1 VSGPALPDRAALEAV
16 ATRAG
21 AEALAHFRAVAP
33 ERKADAS
40 LVTAAD
46 RAVEALLDRELAA
59 RWPEVGLLGEEGAQR
74 AGQGAL
80 RFVVDP
86 IDGTSA
92 FVAGLP
98 TWCVSI
104 GLLDGARP
112 AAGVVHLPVAGELYT
127 AAGGQAWWNGRP
139 LPRLDAARAGG
150 DPFLV
155 ADSSVHLELHVGW
168 PGKIRSLGSAAYHA
182 ALVARGAATA
192 ALLGRVRIWDVAA
205 AAALLDAVGG
215 GLAWLADGS
224 PVDLDA
230 LAAAGRP
237 DDLVV
242 AGTPDA
248 VAALRAVVRPR

>member
-1 VSGPALPDRAALEAV
+1 MSVAALPDRAALEAV
-16 ATRAG
+16 ATCAG
-21 AEALAHFRAVAP
+21 AVALAHFRAVAP
-33 ERKADAS
+33 ERKPDAS

-59 RWPEVGLLGEEGAQR
+59 RWPDVGLLGEEGAAR
-74 AGQGAL
+74 AGRGGL

-112 AAGVVHLPVAGELYT
+112 VAGVVHLPVAGEHYT
-127 AAGGQAWWNGRP
+127 AVGGRAWWNGRP
-139 LPRLDAARAGG
+139 LPRLEDAGTAG

-155 ADSSVHLELHVGW
+155 ADSSVHLGLRVDW

-182 ALVARGAATA
+182 VLVARGAAQA
-192 ALLGRVRIWDVAA
+192 ALLGRVRVWDVAA

-215 GLAWLADGS
+215 LLAWLDDGA
-224 PVDLDA
+224 PVDLEA
-230 LAAAGRP
+230 LARGGRP
-237 DDLVV
+237 RDLVV
-242 AGTPDA
+242 AGTPA
-248 VAALRAVVRPR
+248 TIGALRAVVRPR